1 MFSGY
6 GQTQA
11 LTDRIFDAL
20 EEYMEEQHNVE
31 KTFDSLSEWDE
42 ADVHR
47 LVSLFL
53 GTIQEH
59 LVVVCC

>member
-11 LTDRIFDAL
+11 LTERIFVAL
-20 EEYMEEQHNVE
+20 EKYMEKHHNLE
-31 KTFDSLSEWDE
+31 RAFDSLSEWDE

-53 GTIQEH
+53 GTATA
-59 LVVVCC
+59 